1 MLQITFFLS
10 SLVEAPQEQSGGK
23 FIKDEA
29 FVLGK
34 FDFIKMVSLCVCSL
48 ITGIGDH
55 LIPDVV
61 DKEDA

>member
-34 FDFIKMVSLCVCSL
+34 FYFIKMVSLCVWSL
-48 ITGIGDH
+48 ITGVGDH
-55 LIPDVV
+55 LM
-61 DKEDA
+61 

>member
-29 FVLGK
+29 LVLGK
-34 FDFIKMVSLCVCSL
+34 FYFIKIVSLCVWSL
-48 ITGIGDH
+48 ITGVGDH
-55 LIPDVV
+55 LM
-61 DKEDA
+61 